1 MGVRGL
7 SALYTAKEA
16 CLQEGK
22 PDLTEGF
29 RITIIPG
36 PCGEEISK
44 IIATYR
50 APGAQGQHVVH
61 IDSDETVGCLSYH
74 LCDRDGDCSF
84 YQRIKC
90 LIERMCPADVNA
102 IMESSPFL
110 PECSV
115 KAKPTDMFFIG
126 LATYMGFLALL
137 EVPEVWD
144 SLPFQ
149 FNLPSSVM
157 SGNCLNRNMFR
168 YLEIPLHAAR
178 RVAKHPCLFVI
189 DTVLTFINGWGHFF
203 DEGPCLDHQ
212 FERSILETIVSF
224 SSALLEHAEQVQQG
238 RKEIKHAVTTIEAE
252 IEEAMSKLA
261 RKETDL
267 SLNIERAFIRL
278 EEKAALVYQRIEQLH
293 EQLAQRW
300 NLQHD
305 NAVATCHVGEDGTV
319 KWD

>member
-7 SALYTAKEA
+7 SAIYTAKEA
-16 CLQEGK
+16 SLQEGK
-22 PDLTEGF
+22 PDLDEGF
-29 RITIIPG
+29 RITIIPS
-36 PCGEEISK
+36 PCGEEINK
-44 IIATYR
+44 ITAAYR
-50 APGAQGQHVVH
+50 ARGAKGQHVVH
-61 IDSDETVGCLSYH
+61 LDSDETVGCLSYQ

-90 LIERMCPADVNA
+90 LIEKMCPADVNA

-110 PECSV
+110 PQNSI
-115 KAKPTDMFFIG
+115 KPKPTDMFFIG
-126 LATYMGFLALL
+126 LATYLGFLALL

-157 SGNCLNRNMFR
+157 SGNALNRNMFR

-178 RVAKHPCLFVI
+178 RVAKHPSLFVI
-189 DTVLTFINGWGHFF
+189 DIVLTFINGWGHFF

-224 SSALLEHAEQVQQG
+224 SASLLEHAQEVTNG
-238 RKEIKHAVTTIEAE
+238 RKEIKQAVTTIEAE

-278 EEKAALVYQRIEQLH
+278 EEKANLVYDRIDQMVQRKQ
-293 EQLAQRW
+293 
-300 NLQHD
+300 D
-305 NAVATCHVGEDGTV
+305 TAVATCHVSEDGMV
-319 KWD
+319 KWE